1 MEFICFNHEMVLLV
15 LKLLLISMADYC
27 LELILNNVLNFL
39 ENFLWKTLSVNIL
52 VRIFTGWREVFLND
66 A

>member
-1 MEFICFNHEMVLLV
+1 MVLLV